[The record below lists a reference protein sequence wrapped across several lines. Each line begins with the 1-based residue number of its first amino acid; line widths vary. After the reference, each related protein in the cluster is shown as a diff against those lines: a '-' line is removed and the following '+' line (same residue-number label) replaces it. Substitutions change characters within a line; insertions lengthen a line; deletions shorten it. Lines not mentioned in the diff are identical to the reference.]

1 MFGNAIASSND
12 DQDYTENNSKRHDN
26 RREDDRCVSVING
39 QMHPVQNWSNGG
51 LLITADDR
59 VFAIGQECTFTLK
72 FKLRGKI
79 MEVNHKAKV
88 VRKAPNKV
96 ALQFLDLTKQVKSE
110 FQKVVDDYVSQRFAE
125 SQSV

>member
-1 MFGNAIASSND
+1 MFGNAILSPDNEIDFS
-12 DQDYTENNSKRHDN
+12 ENNTKRHNN
-26 RREDDRCVSVING
+26 RRDDDHCVSVING

-51 LLITADDR
+51 LLVTADDR

-72 FKLRGKI
+72 FKLRDKI
-79 MEVNHKAKV
+79 MEVEHKAKV

-96 ALQFLDLTKQVKSE
+96 ALEFLELTKKVKSD